1 MTPAFPLTSD
11 FVVPA
16 PVWLLKALGLSTLS
30 VHLLFMNVVL
40 GGCLLGAVYCL
51 KGKERHLEAALA
63 IARALPFAMAYTVT
77 FAVAPLLFLQTLYGP
92 LFYTAAILMAPFVWA
107 IVPVLIVAYY
117 TQYLLAWRWDRLPR
131 GLRPVLFLGVAL
143 LLGYVGF
150 VNVNLFTLVQDPE
163 SFRALYLADPTGHHL
178 NAAEV
183 TRWPR
188 ALHFLF
194 GAVAVAGLFVALQG
208 IRKLP
213 RDPEQG
219 RWQYRSGATWFCGST
234 LIAMVV
240 GFWWLLALPREQMMT
255 FMGGSALGTAAFG
268 LGSLSGLAALAHAWL
283 GINSRK
289 PARMLGSAVV
299 ALVVAV
305 ACMVVMRDTL
315 RDAALKPL
323 YDVGALVAKPQWV
336 AIGLFLLLFAG
347 GTALCVWLLRLA
359 AKAFPPPES
368 PPLGSGG
375 YKMPVPRAKGG
386 GKV

>member
-1 MTPAFPLTSD
+1 VIPAFPLAPD
-11 FVVPA
+11 FVIPA
-16 PVWLLKALGLSTLS
+16 PIWLLKALGLTTLA
-30 VHLLFMNVVL
+30 VHLLFMNVAF
-40 GGCLLGAVYCL
+40 GGCLLGATYCV
-51 KGKERHLEAALA
+51 KGKERHLEAALG

-92 LFYTAAILMAPFVWA
+92 LFYSAAILMAPYVWA

-117 TQYLLAWRWDRLPR
+117 TQYLLSWRWDRLPR

-163 SFRALYLADPTGHHL
+163 QFRGLYLADPAGFHL

-188 ALHFLF
+188 ALHVFF

-234 LIAMVV
+234 LVSIVV
-240 GFWWLLALPREQMMT
+240 GFWWLLALPREQMLT
-255 FMGGSALGTAAFG
+255 LMGGSALGTAAFA
-268 LGSLSGLAALAHAWL
+268 LGCLSGLAALAHAWL

-289 PARMLGSAVV
+289 PARMLWSAVG
-299 ALVVAV
+299 AVAV
-305 ACMVVMRDTL
+305 AVLCMVVMRDAL
-315 RDAALKPL
+315 RGAALKPY
-323 YDVGALVAKPQWV
+323 YDIGALTVKPQWV
-336 AIGLFLLLFAG
+336 AVSLFLLLFAG
-347 GTALCVWLLRLA
+347 GTALCIWLLRVA

-375 YKMPVPRAKGG
+375 YKMPAPKAKGG